1 MSICEHDDQPTSTVG
16 FLDAGFLDKALD
28 AAFISKAGN
37 HLAVTA
43 VVAQQGRNLS
53 LQSVTVDLNHPQ

>member
-1 MSICEHDDQPTSTVG
+1 MMINQYQQ
-16 FLDAGFLDKALD
+16 LDFWMPDFWTKLL

-53 LQSVTVDLNHPQ
+53 LQSVTVDLNHLQ